1 MFMTTTAKYLPSSSQ
16 TLRGGGWDTQ
26 AWRTITWICALLVG
40 IRNGIRI
47 YSSYLMCVCLLYTD
61 RTVVLLTISLTLHA
75 NILAYLHK
83 YISWYVSKF
92 SFTAFFFPTSPLN
105 LLQFC
110 FATHRVRKNC
120 SSTLSPLSRSNN
132 SISCQCNCFQVFC
145 SQVSTYKG
153 LSHAATGGLGEKTA
167 DRYFCCLVLLLSL
180 L

>member
-1 MFMTTTAKYLPSSSQ
+1 MSVSCTQIRLLFYLPFHLHFMQ
-16 TLRGGGWDTQ
+16 TFWP
-26 AWRTITWICALLVG
+26 
-40 IRNGIRI
+40 I
-47 YSSYLMCVCLLYTD
+47 YINTFLGMCPNL
-61 RTVVLLTISLTLHA
+61 VLLP
-75 NILAYLHK
+75 
-83 YISWYVSKF
+83 
-92 SFTAFFFPTSPLN
+92 FFFPTSPLN

-132 SISCQCNCFQVFC
+132 SISCQCKCFQVFC